1 MMMLTAVMMALLC
14 ANALGR
20 KTSSIPEQDIKDRG
34 ILGNVG
40 EWASAVRDFVDP
52 IKGQL
57 ENVEKAIG
65 ILGQARK
72 AIKDMTSDHAI
83 IINASKKEGTWYT
96 YQDFT
101 WWKRYTLY
109 KSYMGAY
116 TVVTVHTWGWGAMTC
131 KLDNKEPGFTVQ
143 RNHVYVFD
151 GKNLSRWLNKSK
163 L

>member
-1 MMMLTAVMMALLC
+1 MLTAVMMALLC

-20 KTSSIPEQDIKDRG
+20 KTSSIPEQDIQDRG

-40 EWASAVRDFVDP
+40 EWAGAVRDLVDP

-57 ENVEKAIG
+57 DNVDKAIDVATK
-65 ILGQARK
+65 ARDFITGMK
-72 AIKDMTSDHAI
+72 SAHAV
-83 IINASKKEGTWYT
+83 IINLSKKEGTWYT
-96 YQDFT
+96 YNDIAPFK
-101 WWKRYTLY
+101 WWTPYQ
-109 KSYMGAY
+109 SYMGAY
-116 TVVTVHTWGWGAMTC
+116 TVISVHSLGWGAMTC
-131 KLDNKEPGFTVQ
+131 KLNNKKPHFTVQ